1 VKEQLVNNRNRWG
14 QPAAGWDAPGWAPL
28 VDPGP
33 LQAVRSVGRW
43 LWFTAA
49 VGGFLAVTG
58 FTLSH
63 DDPAPGLSLRGLLTI
78 ALAAAVVALL
88 TVYRNAGPRPLTR
101 ALAEYT
107 VVFVLAVLVA
117 TTGLTLD
124 PPTAAG
130 SQASAAVDHR
140 PPLVTTIDTWRDRL
154 VGAGAWLAELWHR
167 ADPDAD
173 HRHQPPSTT
182 TPPNDGQAMPR
193 SPVLSPSTRRPL

>member
-1 VKEQLVNNRNRWG
+1 VKEQLVNNRNRWS
-14 QPAAGWDAPGWAPL
+14 QPPAGWAPL

-33 LQAVRSVGRW
+33 HPLQTARSVGRW

-58 FTLSH
+58 FTLAH

-78 ALAAAVVALL
+78 ALAAAVVVLL
-88 TVYRNAGPRPLTR
+88 TLYRSAGPRPLAR
-101 ALAEYT
+101 ALGEYT

-124 PPTAAG
+124 PPAAAG
-130 SQASAAVDHR
+130 SQASAAVDLR

-154 VGAGAWLAELWHR
+154 VGAGAWLAELWRR
-167 ADPDAD
+167 ADPDA
-173 HRHQPPSTT
+173 RRPPSTT
-182 TPPNDGQAMPR
+182 TPPPNDGQAMPR
-193 SPVLSPSTRRPL
+193 SPVLFPSTRRPL